1 MDENNNQQY
10 YQNQQNNTQP
20 QFNQQPYY
28 VQPQPPQEEKANVG
42 LAILS
47 FIIPIV
53 GLILYLT
60 KKDSQPKTAK
70 ACGKCALACVI
81 INIVITIVYSVVIG
95 SAAKDVLD
103 DSSSIN
109 ANDEIPSYSNE
120 VDAEN
125 NNTDD
130 NSSDGT
136 IGKYACVV
144 KGAELGNDW
153 EGKDTVIITF
163 DFTNN
168 SSSPASFDV
177 ALDSKA
183 YQDGIGLETD
193 WSNDETDLLDVEIKP
208 GVTKEVK
215 KAYVLRDTS
224 TNVEIEISEL
234 FSFSDDKI
242 VTTVKLG

>member
-10 YQNQQNNTQP
+10 FQNQQYNAQQ
-20 QFNQQPYY
+20 QFNQQPYHA
-28 VQPQPPQEEKANVG
+28 QPQPPQEEKANVG

-95 SAAKDVLD
+95 LAAKDVID
-103 DSSSIN
+103 DSSSITEN
-109 ANDEIPSYSNE
+109 SSYSNE

-125 NNTDD
+125 SDTNDNTGDA
-130 NSSDGT
+130 T
-136 IGKYACVV
+136 IGSYACVV
-144 KGAELGNDW
+144 KGAELGKDW

-215 KAYVLRDTS
+215 KAYVLRDT
-224 TNVEIEISEL
+224 TTDVEIEITEL

>member
-1 MDENNNQQY
+1 MDENNNQQF
-10 YQNQQNNTQP
+10 NTQQ

-28 VQPQPPQEEKANVG
+28 SQPQPPQEEKTNVG

-47 FIIPIV
+47 FIIPIA

-81 INIVITIVYSVVIG
+81 INIIITIIYSVAVG
-95 SAAKDVLD
+95 SAVKEVVD
-103 DSSSIN
+103 DSSSITEN
-109 ANDEIPSYSNE
+109 YEIPSAPNE
-120 VDAEN
+120 VDADSS
-125 NNTDD
+125 NTDD
-130 NSSDGT
+130 SNGDGK
-136 IGKYACVV
+136 IGNYACVV
-144 KGAELGNDW
+144 KGTELRTNW
-153 EGKDTVIITF
+153 EGKDTVLITY

-168 SSSPASFDV
+168 SSNPASFDI
-177 ALDSKA
+177 ALDAKA
-183 YQDGIGLETD
+183 YQDGIGLETTFLSD
-193 WSNDETDLLDVEIKP
+193 DDTDILDVEIKP

-215 KAYVLRDTS
+215 KAYILRDT
-224 TNVEIEISEL
+224 TTDVEIEISEL

>member
-1 MDENNNQQY
+1 MEENNNQYYNQEQQY
-10 YQNQQNNTQP
+10 NASQ

-28 VQPQPPQEEKANVG
+28 SQPQPPQEEKASVG

-60 KKDSQPKTAK
+60 KKDSKPKTAK

-81 INIVITIVYSVVIG
+81 INIIITIIYSVIFG
-95 SAAKDVLD
+95 SVAKELVD
-103 DSSSIN
+103 DSLSTN
-109 ANDEIPSYSNE
+109 ANSSYSNE
-120 VDAEN
+120 IDA
-125 NNTDD
+125 DGADPD
-130 NSSDGT
+130 NSVDGT
-136 IGKYACVV
+136 TVGSYGCVV
-144 KGAELGNDW
+144 KGAELGKDW
-153 EGKDTVIITF
+153 EGNDTVIITF

-168 SSSPASFDV
+168 SNNPASFDV
-177 ALDSKA
+177 ALDAKA
-183 YQDGIGLETD
+183 YQEGIGLETD

-215 KAYVLRDTS
+215 KAYLLRDTS
-224 TNVEIEISEL
+224 TDVEIEITEWL
-234 FSFSDDKI
+234 SFTDDKI